1 MKYKEL
7 LNEYKKNTLPDK
19 KMEEIAADIEKHEAI
34 SDYLYEESEI
44 PNINKVFSETNIY
57 PDDGSADLSQPEKN
71 SRVANKNPLSYN
83 DPAAADF
90 TKAIN
95 RSIRR
100 AFIKLGAVVSIIAVA
115 ALLFIQMV
123 LPSIVDK
130 FYYDPTKALFGE
142 VTDSWVTTR
151 MSKDISVYTEL
162 LTPETPRDYVEAE
175 SLGYGKYNI
184 SIPQSISYN
193 NHFSTISGEI
203 VRGKLRL
210 YNQDI
215 LKQPAVNAFGW
226 CQINVN
232 GKTKDYLEKSLT
244 ELYTETD
251 KDAQDNVLHGVAES
265 KEKSITEIQTI
276 NDDKVR
282 YAYITFEKML
292 NYDEVPQILDRDDL
306 KYCIFSP
313 WLAVDTHSDDSE
325 LSYYNAAHIG
335 FFRQDIDISQNETDL
350 NYADYEELLQQQHF
364 TDLLDYISEQEE
376 FLKMF
381 EKDPKIFSDASA
393 YIKENGMKIYGIGCI
408 VNKEDMLKLIQL
420 DEIREIYFKDI
431 T

>member
-1 MKYKEL
+1 MTYKEI
-7 LNEYKKNTLPDK
+7 LNEYKKNALPDE

-44 PNINKVFSETNIY
+44 PDLNKAFSETNTNIY
-57 PDDGSADLSQPEKN
+57 TDDGSADLSQAEKN
-71 SRVANKNPLSYN
+71 SRVANENPLSYN

-100 AFIKLGAVVSIIAVA
+100 AFIKLGAVVSITAIA
-115 ALLFIQMV
+115 ALLLIQMV
-123 LPSIVDK
+123 LPGIVDK
-130 FYYDPTKALFGE
+130 FYYDPTEALFGK
-142 VTDSWVTTR
+142 VTDSWLTTR

-162 LTPETPRDYVEAE
+162 LTPETPRNYVEAE
-175 SLGYGKYNI
+175 SLGYGKYNF

-193 NHFSTISGEI
+193 NHFSTVSGEI

-215 LKQPAVNAFGW
+215 LKQPEVNAFGW

-251 KDAQDNVLHGVAES
+251 KDAQDNVLHGIAES
-265 KEKSITEIQTI
+265 KEKSIEQINKI
-276 NDDKVR
+276 NDDQIR

-292 NYDEVPQILDRDDL
+292 DYSEITQILDRDDL
-306 KYCIFSP
+306 KYCIGSP

-325 LSYYNAAHIG
+325 LSYYNAARIG
-335 FFRQDIDISQNETDL
+335 FFRQDILSDNTD
-350 NYADYEELLQQQHF
+350 NNTADSEESLQEQHF
-364 TDLLDYISEQEE
+364 TELLDYMSEQKE

-381 EKDPKIFSDASA
+381 EKDPEIFADASV
-393 YIKENGMKIYGIGCI
+393 YIKENGMKIYGIGCMI
-408 VNKEDMLKLIQL
+408 NKENMLKLIQL